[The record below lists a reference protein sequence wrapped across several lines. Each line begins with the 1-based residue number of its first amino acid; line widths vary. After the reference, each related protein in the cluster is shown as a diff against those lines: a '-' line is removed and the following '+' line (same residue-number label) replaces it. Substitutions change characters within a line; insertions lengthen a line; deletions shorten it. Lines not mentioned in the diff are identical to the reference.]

1 VSADPRPTPVRTAEG
16 ETAPGAAAAG
26 LPMSMYTQL
35 LDAAFGRRGPVLVR
49 PTKQGALDALW
60 RRRRELNQDV
70 PPTSDPDAVPAV
82 LAREIGYDVALL
94 ELAEVWGIESDP
106 SHFEQPRLERSRLE
120 QALRDRGVTLPS
132 SDRSAESAPGP
143 G

>member
-1 VSADPRPTPVRTAEG
+1 
-16 ETAPGAAAAG
+16 
-26 LPMSMYTQL
+26 MSMYTQL
-35 LDAAFGRRGPVLVR
+35 LDAAFGRRGPVPVR

-60 RRRRELNQDV
+60 RRRHELDQDIALA
-70 PPTSDPDAVPAV
+70 PDPDAVPVV

-94 ELAEVWGIESDP
+94 ELTQVWGIESDP

-120 QALRDRGVTLPS
+120 RALRDRGVMLRTT
-132 SDRSAESAPGP
+132 DRSVESTSGL

>member
-1 VSADPRPTPVRTAEG
+1 
-16 ETAPGAAAAG
+16 
-26 LPMSMYTQL
+26 MSMYTHL

-49 PTKQGALDALW
+49 PTKQRALDALW
-60 RRRRELNQDV
+60 RRRRELNQDI
-70 PPTSDPDAVPAV
+70 PLATDPDAVPVV

-94 ELAEVWGIESDP
+94 ELAQVWGIDSDP

-120 QALRDRGVTLPS
+120 RALRDRGVTLRS
-132 SDRSAESAPGP
+132 TDRSAESAPGP